1 MLNPGRSSRPCASLG
16 RIDFDE
22 HRLARIGATI
32 TGRVT
37 EIDAWL
43 GQDVKKGD
51 VLARLNNKQRA
62 VRAAIGVPEGAG
74 PSWTEPPQC
83 RRAKGACSRPM

>member
-1 MLNPGRSSRPCASLG
+1 MIVRLAGPAGRNSSWPTSSSRPMVETLRVAG

-22 HRLARIGATI
+22 HRLARIGATM

-43 GQDVKKGD
+43 GQDVK
-51 VLARLNNKQRA
+51 R
-62 VRAAIGVPEGAG
+62 G
-74 PSWTEPPQC
+74 PCWP
-83 RRAKGACSRPM
+83 A